1 MLLSDPATLLA
12 ALLLASL
19 LDALIGEPE
28 ALYRHVPHPV
38 VLLGR
43 LIAALERGLLIETA
57 GPWRQRVAGRLLV
70 LLTVAIATGVGL
82 ALQRLVAAIPH
93 GWVLEAVLMSTLLAL
108 RSLHDHVAAVGRALR
123 RGLEPARVA
132 VARIVGRDPQSLDEP
147 AIARAAIESTAENLS
162 DGVIAPLLWGLVLG
176 LPGLLAYKAIN
187 TLDSM
192 VGHRS
197 PRYLHF
203 GRAAARLDDLA
214 NLVPARA
221 TALLVVLVAVL
232 LPGLDARGAW
242 RAVWRDARHHRSPN
256 AGWPEAAFAGALG
269 LRIAGPRRYA
279 GVLVDD
285 AWMGDGRAEATVRDI
300 RRALLLLWATAALAW
315 LMLAAIWLLAGPWR
329 GAAG

>member
-1 MLLSDPATLLA
+1 MVLSDPATLLA
-12 ALLLASL
+12 ALLLAGL
-19 LDALIGEPE
+19 IDALFGEPE
-28 ALYRHVPHPV
+28 AIYRRVPHPV
-38 VLLGR
+38 VLIGR
-43 LIAALERGLLIETA
+43 LVGALERGLLIETA

-70 LLTVAIATGVGL
+70 LLTVTIAASVGA
-82 ALQRLVAAIPH
+82 ALQRFAEAVPH
-93 GWVLEAVLMSTLLAL
+93 GWLLEAVLMSTLLAL
-108 RSLHDHVAAVGRALR
+108 RSLHDHVAEVARALG
-123 RGLEPARVA
+123 RGLEPARAA

-147 AIARAAIESTAENLS
+147 GIARAAIESTAENLS

-176 LPGLLAYKAIN
+176 LPGMLAYKAIN

-214 NLVPARA
+214 NLGPARL
-221 TALLVVLVAVL
+221 TALLVVLAAL
-232 LPGLDARGAW
+232 LGPGLDPRGAW
-242 RAVWRDARHHRSPN
+242 RAVWRDARRHRSPN

-285 AWMGDGRAEATVRDI
+285 PWMGDGRAAATAADI
-300 RRALLLLWATAALAW
+300 RRALGLLWATAALAW
-315 LMLAAIWLLAGPWR
+315 LMLGAAWLLVGL
-329 GAAG
+329 G

>member
-1 MLLSDPATLLA
+1 MLVSDPSTLLA
-12 ALLLASL
+12 ALLVAGL
-19 LDALIGEPE
+19 LDALFGEPDPV
-28 ALYRHVPHPV
+28 YRRVPHPV
-38 VLLGR
+38 VLIGR
-43 LIAALERGLLIETA
+43 LVAALERGLLIETA

-70 LLTVAIATGVGL
+70 LVTVGTAAGVGVALHRL
-82 ALQRLVAAIPH
+82 ADALPY
-93 GWVLEAVLMSTLLAL
+93 GWLLEAVLMSTLLAL
-108 RSLHDHVAAVGRALR
+108 RSLHDHVAAVAAALD
-123 RGLEPARVA
+123 RGLEPARQA

-162 DGVIAPLLWGLVLG
+162 DGVIAPLLWGLLLG
-176 LPGLLAYKAIN
+176 LPGMLAYKAVN

-203 GRAAARLDDLA
+203 GRAAARLDDLV

-221 TALLVVLVAVL
+221 TALLVVLAALL
-232 LPGLDARGAW
+232 LPGRDARAAW

-279 GVLVDD
+279 GVVVDD
-285 AWMGDGRAEATVRDI
+285 PWMGDGRAEATVADI
-300 RRALLLLWATAALAW
+300 RRALVLLWATAALAW
-315 LMLAAIWLLAGPWR
+315 TGVAAAWLGVASF
-329 GAAG
+329 

>member
-82 ALQRLVAAIPH
+82 ALQRLVAAVPH

-300 RRALLLLWATAALAW
+300 GRALLLLWTTAALAW